1 LDLQQR
7 VDAIAGAA
15 LTNTSLPKTD
25 LVWESDAQLKIHATS
40 DGLWNGVAFWFE
52 VGLSL
57 SCRIVQL
64 SNQGVMHN
72 EPAARSLV
80 S

>member
-1 LDLQQR
+1 M
-7 VDAIAGAA
+7 DAIAGAA

-25 LVWESDAQLKIHATS
+25 LVWESDTQLKIHATS

-57 SCRIVQL
+57 SCCIVQL